1 MAFALNA
8 TGAAAYSIC
17 QKPLIESGFKAIFL
31 TAFAMTSAF
40 LPMTVLVVYTIIHDS
55 SRYNDFIPESRQ
67 IIALFYCAI
76 GISVV
81 GYAAISYVLSY
92 TFQYTYTSTQEQQ
105 QQIFESIFGCHS
117 GEYVLDIA
125 TRIDSFSI
133 ADIGYQCENVHF
145 VESLGKH
152 GTDFYRSVHHN

>member
-81 GYAAISYVLSY
+81 GYAAISYVLSLY
-92 TFQYTYTSTQEQQ
+92 
-105 QQIFESIFGCHS
+105 ISIHIYFDARTTTTTTT
-117 GEYVLDIA
+117 DI
-125 TRIDSFSI
+125 RIDFWMP
-133 ADIGYQCENVHF
+133 QW
-145 VESLGKH
+145 
-152 GTDFYRSVHHN
+152 

>member
-1 MAFALNA
+1 MYNLSLPLPNPLFFFRFRSQLSFIIRYVAFALNA

-81 GYAAISYVLSY
+81 GYAAISYVLS
-92 TFQYTYTSTQEQQ
+92 
-105 QQIFESIFGCHS
+105 
-117 GEYVLDIA
+117 
-125 TRIDSFSI
+125 
-133 ADIGYQCENVHF
+133 
-145 VESLGKH
+145 
-152 GTDFYRSVHHN
+152 